1 MIAHLPMY
9 DVPANRA
16 AHRRLWQALQD
27 HLPDAPN
34 FTQPSADLMVDW
46 LSPEL
51 YLSQTCGLPYR
62 AALHGQVQL
71 IATPDNQIPNCPP
84 GYYCSVLLAR
94 RGAVP
99 NLAANDFTLAYNE
112 PLSQSG
118 WAAPQSIGLTGATR
132 LQTGGH
138 AASARAVLEGR
149 ADLAA
154 VDALTWHFLTRDW
167 DKAAGLEICAITPA
181 TPTLPYITALGQNAA
196 ALREALRQ
204 AILSIGLKDR
214 QTLQIFDLVEINAE
228 AYLQL
233 PLPPTP

>member
-16 AHRRLWQALQD
+16 AHRRLWQSLQD
-27 HLPDAPN
+27 HLPNAPN
-34 FTQPSADLMVDW
+34 FTPPSEDFMVDW
-46 LSPEL
+46 LNPEL
-51 YLSQTCGLPYR
+51 YLSQTCSLPYR

-84 GYYCSVLLAR
+84 GFYCSVLLAR
-94 RGAVP
+94 QGAVP

-118 WAAPQSIGLTGATR
+118 WAAPQSIGLTGATA

-167 DKAAGLEICAITPA
+167 DKAAGLVVCATTPA
-181 TPTLPYITALGQNAA
+181 TPTLPYITALSQNAA

-204 AILSIGLKDR
+204 AILSIGPKDQ

-228 AYLQL
+228 TYLQL
-233 PLPPTP
+233 PLPPAP

>member
-16 AHRRLWQALQD
+16 AHRRLWQSLQD
-27 HLPDAPN
+27 HLPNAPN
-34 FTQPSADLMVDW
+34 FTPPSADLMVDW
-46 LSPEL
+46 LNPEL

-94 RGAVP
+94 QGAVP

-118 WAAPQSIGLTGATR
+118 WAAPQSIGLTGATA

-167 DKAAGLEICAITPA
+167 DKAAGLVVCATTPA
-181 TPTLPYITALGQNAA
+181 TPTLPYITALSQNAA

-204 AILSIGLKDR
+204 AILSIGPKDQ

-228 AYLQL
+228 TYLQL
-233 PLPPTP
+233 PLPPAP

>member
-27 HLPDAPN
+27 QLPDAPN
-34 FTQPSADLMVDW
+34 LTPPSADLMDDW
-46 LSPEL
+46 LSPDL

-71 IATPDNQIPNCPP
+71 IGTPDNHSPNCPP

-94 RGAVP
+94 QGAIPDLV
-99 NLAANDFTLAYNE
+99 ANDFTLAYNE

-118 WAAPQSIGLTGATR
+118 WAAPQSIGLTGAKQ

-154 VDALTWHFLTRDW
+154 VDALTWHFLKRDW
-167 DKAAGLEICAITPA
+167 DKADELEICATTPA

-204 AILSIGLKDR
+204 AILSIGPKDR
-214 QTLQIFDLVEINAE
+214 ETLQIFGLTEISAE
-228 AYLQL
+228 TYLKL
-233 PLPPTP
+233 PLPPSP

>member
-71 IATPDNQIPNCPP
+71 IATPDNQIPELPAR
-84 GYYCSVLLAR
+84 LLLL
-94 RGAVP
+94 G
-99 NLAANDFTLAYNE
+99 
-112 PLSQSG
+112 
-118 WAAPQSIGLTGATR
+118 
-132 LQTGGH
+132 
-138 AASARAVLEGR
+138 
-149 ADLAA
+149 
-154 VDALTWHFLTRDW
+154 
-167 DKAAGLEICAITPA
+167 AAGSPGRGSRPC
-181 TPTLPYITALGQNAA
+181 GQ
-196 ALREALRQ
+196 
-204 AILSIGLKDR
+204 
-214 QTLQIFDLVEINAE
+214 
-228 AYLQL
+228 
-233 PLPPTP
+233 

>member
-1 MIAHLPMY
+1 M
-9 DVPANRA
+9 
-16 AHRRLWQALQD
+16 RRISPHQAKI
-27 HLPDAPN
+27 
-34 FTQPSADLMVDW
+34 FMVDW
-46 LSPEL
+46 LNPEL
-51 YLSQTCGLPYR
+51 YLSQTCSLPYR

-94 RGAVP
+94 QGAVP

-118 WAAPQSIGLTGATR
+118 WAAPQSIGLTGATA

-167 DKAAGLEICAITPA
+167 DKAAGLVVCATTPA
-181 TPTLPYITALGQNAA
+181 TPTLPYITALSQNAA

-204 AILSIGLKDR
+204 AILSIGPKDQ

-228 AYLQL
+228 TYLQL
-233 PLPPTP
+233 PLPPAP

>member
-9 DVPANRA
+9 EVPANRA
-16 AHRRLWQALQD
+16 AHRRLWQSLQD
-27 HLPDAPN
+27 HLPNAPN
-34 FTQPSADLMVDW
+34 FTPPSEDFMVDW
-46 LSPEL
+46 LNPEL
-51 YLSQTCGLPYR
+51 YLSQTCSLPYR

-84 GYYCSVLLAR
+84 GFYCSVLLAR
-94 RGAVP
+94 QGAVP

-118 WAAPQSIGLTGATR
+118 WAAPQSIGLTGATA

-167 DKAAGLEICAITPA
+167 DKAAGLVVCATTPA
-181 TPTLPYITALGQNAA
+181 TPTLPYITALSQNAA

-204 AILSIGLKDR
+204 AILSIGPKDQ

-228 AYLQL
+228 TYLQL
-233 PLPPTP
+233 PLPPAP

>member
-16 AHRRLWQALQD
+16 AHRRLWQSLQD
-27 HLPDAPN
+27 HLPNAPD
-34 FTQPSADLMVDW
+34 FTPPSEDFMVDW
-46 LSPEL
+46 LNPEL
-51 YLSQTCGLPYR
+51 YLSQTCSLPYR

-94 RGAVP
+94 QGAVP

-118 WAAPQSIGLTGATR
+118 WAAPQSIGLTGATA

-138 AASARAVLEGR
+138 AASARAVFEGR

-167 DKAAGLEICAITPA
+167 DKAAGLVVCATTPA
-181 TPTLPYITALGQNAA
+181 TPTLPYITALSQNAA

-204 AILSIGLKDR
+204 AILSIGPKDQ

-228 AYLQL
+228 TYLQL
-233 PLPPTP
+233 PLPPAP

>member
-1 MIAHLPMY
+1 M
-9 DVPANRA
+9 
-16 AHRRLWQALQD
+16 
-27 HLPDAPN
+27 
-34 FTQPSADLMVDW
+34 
-46 LSPEL
+46 
-51 YLSQTCGLPYR
+51 
-62 AALHGQVQL
+62 
-71 IATPDNQIPNCPP
+71 
-84 GYYCSVLLAR
+84 
-94 RGAVP
+94 
-99 NLAANDFTLAYNE
+99 
-112 PLSQSG
+112 
-118 WAAPQSIGLTGATR
+118 
-132 LQTGGH
+132 
-138 AASARAVLEGR
+138 EGR

>member
-27 HLPDAPN
+27 QLPDAPN
-34 FTQPSADLMVDW
+34 FSPPSADLMDDW
-46 LSPEL
+46 LSPGL

-71 IATPDNQIPNCPP
+71 IGTPDNHSPNCPP

-94 RGAVP
+94 QGAIPDLV
-99 NLAANDFTLAYNE
+99 ANDFTLAYNE

-118 WAAPQSIGLTGATR
+118 WAAPQSIGLTGAKR

-154 VDALTWHFLTRDW
+154 VDALTWHFLKRDW
-167 DKAAGLEICAITPA
+167 DKADELEICATTPA

-204 AILSIGLKDR
+204 AILSIGPKDR
-214 QTLQIFDLVEINAE
+214 ETLQIFGLTEISAE
-228 AYLQL
+228 TYLKL
-233 PLPPTP
+233 PLPPSP

>member
-16 AHRRLWQALQD
+16 AHRRLWQSLQD
-27 HLPDAPN
+27 HLPNAPN
-34 FTQPSADLMVDW
+34 FTPPSEDFMVDW
-46 LSPEL
+46 LNPEL
-51 YLSQTCGLPYR
+51 YLSQTCSLPYR

-94 RGAVP
+94 QGAVP

-118 WAAPQSIGLTGATR
+118 WAAPQSIGLTGATA

-138 AASARAVLEGR
+138 AASARAVFEGR

-167 DKAAGLEICAITPA
+167 DKAAGLVVCATTPA
-181 TPTLPYITALGQNAA
+181 TPTLPYITALSQNAA

-204 AILSIGLKDR
+204 AILSIGPKDQ

-228 AYLQL
+228 TYLQL
-233 PLPPTP
+233 PLPPAP

>member
-9 DVPANRA
+9 DVPVNRA

-27 HLPDAPN
+27 QLPDAPN
-34 FTQPSADLMVDW
+34 FNPPSADLMDDW
-46 LSPEL
+46 LSPDL

-71 IATPDNQIPNCPP
+71 IATPDNHSPNCPP

-94 RGAVP
+94 QGAIPDLV
-99 NLAANDFTLAYNE
+99 ANDFTLAYNE

-118 WAAPQSIGLTGATR
+118 WAAPQSIGLTGAKR

-154 VDALTWHFLTRDW
+154 VDALTWHFLKRDW
-167 DKAAGLEICAITPA
+167 DKADELEICATTPA

-204 AILSIGLKDR
+204 AILSIGPKDR
-214 QTLQIFDLVEINAE
+214 ETLQIFGLTEISAE
-228 AYLQL
+228 TYLKL
-233 PLPPTP
+233 PLPPSP

>member
-16 AHRRLWQALQD
+16 AHRRLWQSLQD
-27 HLPDAPN
+27 HLPNAPN
-34 FTQPSADLMVDW
+34 FTPPSEDFMVDW
-46 LSPEL
+46 LNPEL
-51 YLSQTCGLPYR
+51 YLSQTCSLPYR

-94 RGAVP
+94 QGAVP

-118 WAAPQSIGLTGATR
+118 WAAPQSIGLTGATA

-154 VDALTWHFLTRDW
+154 VDALTWHFLARDW
-167 DKAAGLEICAITPA
+167 DKAAGLVVCATTPA
-181 TPTLPYITALGQNAA
+181 TPTLPYITALSQNAA

-204 AILSIGLKDR
+204 AILSIGPKDQ

-228 AYLQL
+228 TYLQL
-233 PLPPTP
+233 PLPPAP

>member
-27 HLPDAPN
+27 QLPDAPN
-34 FTQPSADLMVDW
+34 LTPPSADLMDDW
-46 LSPEL
+46 LSPGL

-71 IATPDNQIPNCPP
+71 IATPDNHSPNCPP

-94 RGAVP
+94 QGAIPDLV
-99 NLAANDFTLAYNE
+99 ANDFTLAYNE

-118 WAAPQSIGLTGATR
+118 WAAPQSIGLTGAKQ

-154 VDALTWHFLTRDW
+154 VDALTWHFLKRDW
-167 DKAAGLEICAITPA
+167 DKADELEICATTPA

-204 AILSIGLKDR
+204 AILSIGPKDR
-214 QTLQIFDLVEINAE
+214 ETLQIFGLTEISAE
-228 AYLQL
+228 TYLKL
-233 PLPPTP
+233 PLPPSP

>member
-9 DVPANRA
+9 DVPAKRA

-27 HLPDAPN
+27 QLLDAPN
-34 FTQPSADLMVDW
+34 FSPPSADLMDDW
-46 LSPEL
+46 LSPDL

-71 IATPDNQIPNCPP
+71 IATPDNHSPNCPP

-94 RGAVP
+94 QGAVP

-118 WAAPQSIGLTGATR
+118 WAAPQSIGLTGAKR

-154 VDALTWHFLTRDW
+154 VDALTWHFLKRDW
-167 DKAAGLEICAITPA
+167 DKADGLEICATTPA

-204 AILSIGLKDR
+204 AILSIGPKDR
-214 QTLQIFDLVEINAE
+214 ETLQIFGLTEISAE
-228 AYLQL
+228 TYLKL
-233 PLPPTP
+233 PLPPSP

>member
-16 AHRRLWQALQD
+16 AHQRLWQALQD
-27 HLPDAPN
+27 QLPDAPN
-34 FTQPSADLMVDW
+34 LTPPSADLMDDW
-46 LSPEL
+46 LSPDL

-71 IATPDNQIPNCPP
+71 IATPDNHSPNCPP

-94 RGAVP
+94 QGAVP
-99 NLAANDFTLAYNE
+99 DLAANDFTFAYNE

-118 WAAPQSIGLTGATR
+118 WAAPQSIGLTGAKQ

-154 VDALTWHFLTRDW
+154 VDALTWHFLKRDW
-167 DKAAGLEICAITPA
+167 DKADGLEICATTPA

-204 AILSIGLKDR
+204 AILSIGPKDR
-214 QTLQIFDLVEINAE
+214 ETLQIFGLTEISAE
-228 AYLQL
+228 TYLKL
-233 PLPPTP
+233 SLPPSP

>member
-16 AHRRLWQALQD
+16 AHRRLWQSLQD
-27 HLPDAPN
+27 HLPNAPN
-34 FTQPSADLMVDW
+34 FTPPSEDFMVDW
-46 LSPEL
+46 LNPEL
-51 YLSQTCGLPYR
+51 YLSQTCSLPYR

-94 RGAVP
+94 QGAVP

-118 WAAPQSIGLTGATR
+118 WAAPQSIGLTGATA

-167 DKAAGLEICAITPA
+167 DKAAGLVVCATTPA
-181 TPTLPYITALGQNAA
+181 TPTLPYITALSQNAG

-204 AILSIGLKDR
+204 AILSIGPKDQ

-228 AYLQL
+228 TYLQL
-233 PLPPTP
+233 PLPPAP

>member
-1 MIAHLPMY
+1 MY
-9 DVPANRA
+9 DVPVNRA

-27 HLPDAPN
+27 QLPDAPN
-34 FTQPSADLMVDW
+34 FSPPSADLMDGW
-46 LSPEL
+46 LSPDL

-62 AALHGQVQL
+62 AALHGLVQL
-71 IATPDNQIPNCPP
+71 IATPDNHSPNCPP

-94 RGAVP
+94 QGAVP

-118 WAAPQSIGLTGATR
+118 WAAPQSIGLTGAKR

-154 VDALTWHFLTRDW
+154 VDALTWHFLKRDW
-167 DKAAGLEICAITPA
+167 DKADGLEICATTPA

-204 AILSIGLKDR
+204 AILSIGPKDR
-214 QTLQIFDLVEINAE
+214 ETLQIFGLTEISAE
-228 AYLQL
+228 TYLKL
-233 PLPPTP
+233 PLPPSP

>member
-1 MIAHLPMY
+1 MY

-16 AHRRLWQALQD
+16 AHRRLWQSLQD
-27 HLPDAPN
+27 HLPNAPN
-34 FTQPSADLMVDW
+34 FTPPSEDFMVDW
-46 LSPEL
+46 LNPEL
-51 YLSQTCGLPYR
+51 YLSQTCSLPYR

-94 RGAVP
+94 QGAVP

-118 WAAPQSIGLTGATR
+118 WAAPQSIGLTGATA

-167 DKAAGLEICAITPA
+167 DKAAGLVVCATTPA
-181 TPTLPYITALGQNAA
+181 TPTLPYITALSQNAA

-204 AILSIGLKDR
+204 AILSIGPKDQ

-228 AYLQL
+228 TYLQL
-233 PLPPTP
+233 PLPPAP

>member
-1 MIAHLPMY
+1 VIAHLPMY

-16 AHRRLWQALQD
+16 AHRLLWQALQD
-27 HLPDAPN
+27 QLPDAPN
-34 FTQPSADLMVDW
+34 FSPPSADLMDDW
-46 LSPEL
+46 LSPDL

-71 IATPDNQIPNCPP
+71 IATPDNHSPNCPP

-94 RGAVP
+94 QGAAP
-99 NLAANDFTLAYNE
+99 DLAANDFTLAYNE

-118 WAAPQSIGLTGATR
+118 WAAPQSIGLTGAKR

-154 VDALTWHFLTRDW
+154 VDALTWHFLKRDW
-167 DKAAGLEICAITPA
+167 DKADGLEICATTPA

-204 AILSIGLKDR
+204 AILSIGPKDR
-214 QTLQIFDLVEINAE
+214 ETLQIFGLTEISAE
-228 AYLQL
+228 TYLKL
-233 PLPPTP
+233 PLPPSP